1 MDSIFNIYYMNF
13 NKVYE
18 IKTMLSNVI
27 KLTSEISSTIEEDKQ
42 KELAGELSVKSGVS
56 LLNLFNIGGKVS
68 GNYKKNASHNNKILE
83 NFEVQITKSVI
94 LSEVLEKCKGTKK
107 GLIFKEGD
115 LVRIDNV
122 NLSLENEEELRIVK
136 LVTSGMLNGLQIPE
150 ANGLD
155 LNNIV
160 NSVFK
165 DYSYKIKGNF
175 NNEKI
180 LFKIPLS
187 FENEFESNYSIDDL
201 FLGKVTLVG
210 IYKGKIKVKNLKNTF
225 EYLSKA
231 SENSNNFD
239 EKDII
244 SNSQFSTNNKETK
257 LKSENDNTEY
267 HFIDILA
274 VLQTIN
280 MIDGDSNE

>member
-244 SNSQFSTNNKETK
+244 SNSQFSTNNKKTK
-257 LKSENDNTEY
+257 LKSEDDNTEY

>member
-1 MDSIFNIYYMNF
+1 MNF

-187 FENEFESNYSIDDL
+187 FENEFESKYSIDDL

>member
-1 MDSIFNIYYMNF
+1 MNF

>member
-136 LVTSGMLNGLQIPE
+136 LVTSGMLNGLQIPD

>member
-27 KLTSEISSTIEEDKQ
+27 KLTSEISSALEEGKQ
-42 KELAGELSVKSGVS
+42 KELAGELSLKSGAT
-56 LLNLFNIGGKVS
+56 LLNLFNIGGKAS
-68 GNYKKNASHNNKILE
+68 GNYKKNSNYNNKILE
-83 NFEVQITKSVI
+83 TFEVQITKSVI
-94 LSEVLEKCKGTKK
+94 LSEVLEKCKSIKK
-107 GLIFKEGD
+107 EFNFKEGD
-115 LVRIDNV
+115 LLRLDNV

-155 LNNIV
+155 LNNML

-165 DYSYKIKGNF
+165 DYSYKIKGSF

-231 SENSNNFD
+231 SENSDNSY
-239 EKDII
+239 EKDSI
-244 SNSQFSTNNKETK
+244 SNSQFTTNNKKTK
-257 LKSENDNTEY
+257 LKSEDDDTEY

-274 VLQTIN
+274 ILQTIN